1 MNILVKELVISF
13 GFLNGIW
20 FAIGT
25 SPEEEVLKFLNRYS
39 MSMPPVLQ
47 KLLIILP
54 IILVTLTI
62 ITMIKVYYKGG
73 ILGSIIV
80 LMAFFAGAIILKNWK
95 IGAVLAILSLLL
107 GLISF
112 KYKRKR

>member
-1 MNILVKELVISF
+1 MNTLVKELIIGF

-25 SPEEEVLKFLNRYS
+25 SPQTEMLKLLNKYS

-54 IILVTLTI
+54 LILMVLTI
-62 ITMIKVYYKGG
+62 ITMIKIYYKGG
-73 ILGSIIV
+73 MFGSLTV
-80 LMAFFAGAIILKNWK
+80 LLAFFAGAIMFKNWQAGV
-95 IGAVLAILSLLL
+95 ILLTIAVIL
-107 GLISF
+107 GLIGF
-112 KYKRKR
+112 TYEKR